1 MFTGDRLTTVVATLV
16 LDNEAVQALGDV
28 NHPKHRRALAFVEVA
43 NQRSGRRRQ
52 PVSVVVPVAVRIEA
66 GWDRRAP
73 TAAMLNRIS
82 RARDV
87 VLDQSG
93 ADRCAEIRQLARVS
107 VVDATV
113 ARVAESSPQPAVIL
127 TSDASDMRLL
137 AGYVEGD
144 VRAVRL

>member
-1 MFTGDRLTTVVATLV
+1 LTTAPVTLV
-16 LDNEAVQALGDV
+16 LDNQAVQALGDV

-73 TAAMLNRIS
+73 AAAMLNRIS

-87 VLDQSG
+87 VLDHSG
-93 ADRCAEIRQLARVS
+93 ANRGAEIRHQLQGS
-107 VVDATV
+107 IVDATV

-127 TSDASDMRLL
+127 TSDASHMRRL
-137 AGYVEGD
+137 AAHVEGD
-144 VRAVRL
+144 VRVVHL